1 MLCFSMRPGEYFT
14 VASLRR
20 EGFAHPLD
28 DLGFGEWFYGSLLAE
43 DPERFTYRRM
53 GGTRLFCRGRETI
66 QLADFL
72 RWLVE
77 AEPSG
82 RIDIYELQET
92 LEQQYGI
99 SLPLHKLTSVIQ
111 NSELYYD
118 SIMKAVY
125 IDYDTYL
132 EEI

>member
-1 MLCFSMRPGEYFT
+1 M
-14 VASLRR
+14 
-20 EGFAHPLD
+20 
-28 DLGFGEWFYGSLLAE
+28 LAE
-43 DPERFTYRRM
+43 DPERFAYRRM
-53 GGTRLFCRGRETI
+53 GGTRLFFRGRKNV

-92 LEQQYGI
+92 LERQYGI
-99 SLPLHKLTSVIQ
+99 SIPLYKLIEVAQ

-118 SIMKAVY
+118 PIMKAAY

>member
-1 MLCFSMRPGEYFT
+1 MYAVTRLGEYFT
-14 VASLRR
+14 SGSHGRK
-20 EGFAHPLD
+20 GFARPLD
-28 DLGFGEWFYGSLLAE
+28 DLGFDEWFYGSLLAE
-43 DPERFTYRRM
+43 DPERFAYRRM

-72 RWLVE
+72 GWLVE

-92 LEQQYGI
+92 LERQYGI
-99 SLPLHKLTSVIQ
+99 SLPLHKLTEVIQ
-111 NSELYYD
+111 NSKLYYD
-118 SIMKAVY
+118 AIMKAAY